1 MKVLKV
7 NTQPIHEHKRE
18 TAHCYIFPVGEGIL
32 DNLMNRRNRPYTE
45 WKKLMPEILKKA
57 GFSQKEISQI
67 KPSWSQKCGCG
78 CGCSPGFKLKGASTL
93 KGDVFADVQQ

>member
-7 NTQPIHEHKRE
+7 ETQPIHEHKRE
-18 TAHCYIFPVGEGIL
+18 TAHCYIFPQGEGIVG
-32 DNLMNRRNRPYTE
+32 NLMNRHDRPYTE

-57 GFSQKEISQI
+57 GFSEKEISQI

-78 CGCSPGFKLKGASTL
+78 CGCSPGFRLKGASTL
-93 KGDVFADVQQ
+93 KGDVFADVQN